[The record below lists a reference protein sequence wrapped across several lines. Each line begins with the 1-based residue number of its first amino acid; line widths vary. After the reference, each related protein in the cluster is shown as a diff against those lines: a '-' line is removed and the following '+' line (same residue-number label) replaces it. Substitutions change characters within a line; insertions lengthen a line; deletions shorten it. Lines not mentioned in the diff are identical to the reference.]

1 MGKQTLTPICRG
13 VLKKCILVCN
23 IFVFMSVHC
32 IFIYLTYVNFVLL
45 SNIVYAFHFLLAICH
60 LHFSNYL
67 HLLGLFAAAPFTCLR
82 VSYLVFYFSF
92 SWMRLSVDCLCPSD
106 DVQRFISN
114 FQRFQCQSQ
123 TKNLMFPPMLK
134 FVENILF
141 SLRVLSS
148 IGFKKSSREYNQQNT
163 KTLRYRPNQVSFLLF
178 S

>member
-1 MGKQTLTPICRG
+1 M
-13 VLKKCILVCN
+13 
-23 IFVFMSVHC
+23 
-32 IFIYLTYVNFVLL
+32 
-45 SNIVYAFHFLLAICH
+45 
-60 LHFSNYL
+60 

-82 VSYLVFYFSF
+82 VSYLVFHFSF

-148 IGFKKSSREYNQQNT
+148 IGFKKIFREYNQH
-163 KTLRYRPNQVSFLLF
+163 KPNYQATITILSQSSKFSFIFLILCLFLIIIIHQFWISEICSQVGDSII
-178 S
+178 